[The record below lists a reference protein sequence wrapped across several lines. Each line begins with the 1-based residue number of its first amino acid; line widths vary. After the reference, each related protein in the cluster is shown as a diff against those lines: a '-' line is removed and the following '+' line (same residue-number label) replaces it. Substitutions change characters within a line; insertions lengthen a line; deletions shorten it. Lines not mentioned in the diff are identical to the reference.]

1 MNAQKRMEEAISKQI
16 YDRGHDRD
24 HPDTDNLHGNFCGS
38 HVGPVWKEHL
48 PVAVVKQGLYL

>member
-38 HVGPVWKEHL
+38 HVEGWNIFRL
-48 PVAVVKQGLYL
+48 QL

>member
-38 HVGPVWKEHL
+38 HVGPVWTVSYTHL
-48 PVAVVKQGLYL
+48 TLPTT

>member
-24 HPDTDNLHGNFCGS
+24 HPDTDNLHGILWEPCGTRME
-38 HVGPVWKEHL
+38 GWNIFRL
-48 PVAVVKQGLYL
+48 QL

>member
-38 HVGPVWKEHL
+38 IFRL
-48 PVAVVKQGLYL
+48 QL